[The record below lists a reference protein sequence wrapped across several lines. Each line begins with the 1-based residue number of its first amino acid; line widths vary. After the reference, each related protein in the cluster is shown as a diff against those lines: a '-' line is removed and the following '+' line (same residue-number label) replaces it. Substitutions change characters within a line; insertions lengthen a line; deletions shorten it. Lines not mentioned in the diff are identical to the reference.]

1 MIDYHQPQEPG
12 MNRWIALLALASV
25 ACTTKE
31 NPPAADSVTS
41 TAATAAESDPDKNVG
56 GGALPAG
63 YTARTDKAD
72 AKISDAK
79 YVADGNSWE
88 VTTGPAHIVYAAK
101 DVANGAYTVSTTI
114 EQLEAPAHPEAYG
127 VFIGGHDLDNDNQT
141 YTYFLVRGTGEL
153 AVKVREG
160 GKARDVLKWTASP
173 DVPKA
178 DGSGK
183 ARYDLAV
190 QVANDAV
197 KFMVNGKQAASVSKA
212 GLPTDG
218 IAGLRINHN
227 LHLKANPVSI
237 KTP

>member
-1 MIDYHQPQEPG
+1 
-12 MNRWIALLALASV
+12 MNRSIALIVLAVA
-25 ACTTKE
+25 ACTVKE
-31 NPPAADSVTS
+31 KAPPADSAAVPAS
-41 TAATAAESDPDKNVG
+41 TAQNSDPDRSAG

-63 YTARTDKAD
+63 YSARTDKSD

-79 YVADGNSWE
+79 YEVSGKTWE

-101 DVANGAYTVSTTI
+101 DVATGAYTVSTTI
-114 EQLEAPAHPEAYG
+114 EQLESPTHPEAYG
-127 VFIGGHDLDNDNQT
+127 IIIGGHDLEDEKQT
-141 YTYFLVRGTGEL
+141 YAYFLVRGTGDL
-153 AVKVREG
+153 AIKVREG
-160 GKARDVLKWTASP
+160 GETRDVVKWTPSA

-190 QVANDAV
+190 QVTGDAV

-212 GLPTDG
+212 GIPTEG

-227 LHLKANPVSI
+227 LHVKVNPVSI
-237 KTP
+237 TTP

>member
-1 MIDYHQPQEPG
+1 
-12 MNRWIALLALASV
+12 MNRWIALLAIASV

-31 NPPAADSVTS
+31 NAPATDSANE
-41 TAATAAESDPDKNVG
+41 TAAAAVNSDPDKNAG

-63 YTARTDKAD
+63 YTARTDKAT
-72 AKISDAK
+72 AKIADAK

-88 VTTGPAHIVYAAK
+88 VTTGPAHVVYAAK
-101 DVANGAYTVSTTI
+101 DIASGAYTASTTI
-114 EQLEAPAHPEAYG
+114 EQLQAPEHPEAYG
-127 VFIGGHDLDNDNQT
+127 IFIGGHDLDNDNQT

-160 GKARDVLKWTASP
+160 GNARDVLKWTPSA

-190 QVANDAV
+190 QVTNDAV
-197 KFMVNGKQAASVSKA
+197 RFMVNGKQAASVSKA
-212 GLPTDG
+212 GVPTDG

-227 LHLKANPVSI
+227 LHLKVSPVSI

>member
-1 MIDYHQPQEPG
+1 
-12 MNRWIALLALASV
+12 MNRWIALILVASV
-25 ACTTKE
+25 ACTAKE
-31 NPPAADSVTS
+31 NPPAADS
-41 TAATAAESDPDKNVG
+41 AAASAAPAGNSDPDRNVG

-79 YVADGNSWE
+79 YAAEGNSWE

-101 DVANGAYTVSTTI
+101 DVASGAYTASTTV
-114 EQLEAPAHPEAYG
+114 EQLESPSHPEAYG
-127 VFIGGHDLDNDNQT
+127 IFIGGHDLDNDKQT
-141 YTYFLVRGTGEL
+141 YTYFLVRGTGDL

-160 GKARDVLKWTASP
+160 GETRDVLKWTPSA

-190 QVANDAV
+190 QVTSDAV

-212 GLPTDG
+212 GVPTDG

-227 LHLKANPVSI
+227 LHVKVNPVSI
-237 KTP
+237 RTP

>member
-1 MIDYHQPQEPG
+1 
-12 MNRWIALLALASV
+12 MNRWIALMLIASV

-31 NPPAADSVTS
+31 SAPPADSANAG
-41 TAATAAESDPDKNVG
+41 AATAASADPDKNVG
-56 GGALPAG
+56 GGALPSG

-72 AKISDAK
+72 AKITDAK
-79 YVADGNSWE
+79 YTADGSSWD
-88 VTTGPAHIVYAAK
+88 VTTGPAHVVYSAK
-101 DVANGAYTVSTTI
+101 DVASGAYTASTTI

-127 VFIGGHDLDNDNQT
+127 IFIGGHDLDNDNQT
-141 YTYFLVRGTGEL
+141 YTYFLVRGTGDL

-160 GKARDVLKWTASP
+160 GSTRDVLKWTPSA

-190 QVANDAV
+190 QVTNDAV
-197 KFMVNGKQAASVSKA
+197 KFMVNGKQAASVSRA
-212 GLPTDG
+212 GIPTDG

-227 LHLKANPVSI
+227 LHVKVNPVSI